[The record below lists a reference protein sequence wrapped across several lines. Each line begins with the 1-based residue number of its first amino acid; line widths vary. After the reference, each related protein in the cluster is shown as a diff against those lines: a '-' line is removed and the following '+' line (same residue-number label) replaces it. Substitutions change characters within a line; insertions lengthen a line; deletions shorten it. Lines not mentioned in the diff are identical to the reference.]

1 MADTPYDCIVIGSGP
16 GGYVAAI
23 RSAQLGKRT
32 AVVEKDRVGG
42 RCLNYACIP
51 AKAVLR
57 SADLLSEIRE
67 AGDYGLAV
75 AGVEVDFPAVQA
87 RRDKVVATLTGG
99 VGGLFKK
106 NGIDLIEGDASLAP
120 AADNGDGRLRVRVG
134 DSQIEAATV
143 ILATGSVGRP
153 IPGVQF
159 GGRAIGTEEA
169 WALRELPARLA
180 VVGAGASG
188 AEIASAYARLGS
200 EVLLFEVLDRVL
212 PTEDADIS
220 RVVERGLKRQGIQV
234 LTGTPIEN
242 VQAGDAS
249 VRLTYGS
256 GSGADGPGGGGSD
269 GSGST
274 RGASV
279 GGAAGGGESAEV
291 DYLVI
296 AAGRGPDVDALGLT
310 AAGVELDARGLV
322 KVDGALRTTA
332 KGVYAIGDLVP
343 GPALAHKAS
352 DEGIVAAEDS
362 AGLATHPL
370 SHVDIPRA
378 TFCTPNVGSFGLTEE
393 QARAQGYDV
402 VVGKVPYGAVGGGT
416 VYGDR
421 SGLVKVVGERRYGE
435 LLGGHIVG
443 SRATELIQELVNV
456 RALEGGFPEAARIV
470 HGHPT
475 LSEAVMEAARAADGW
490 LIHG

>member
-1 MADTPYDCIVIGSGP
+1 MTDSSYDCIVIGAGP

-23 RSAQLGKRT
+23 RAAQLGKRT
-32 AVVEKDRVGG
+32 VVLERDKLGG

-67 AGDYGLAV
+67 ADEYGLTV
-75 AGVEVDFPAVQA
+75 SGVSVDYPAVQA
-87 RRDKVVATLTGG
+87 RRAKVVETLTGG

-106 NGIDLIEGDASLAP
+106 NGIDTLSCDASLVP
-120 AADNGDGRLRVRVG
+120 AAGGGTSGNGGGRGGVKVRAG
-134 DSQIEAATV
+134 EQELEAATV
-143 ILATGSVGRP
+143 ILATGSVGRS
-153 IPGVQF
+153 IPGVEL
-159 GGRAIGTEEA
+159 GGRVLGTEQA
-169 WALRELPARLA
+169 WALAELPARLA

-188 AEIASAYARLGS
+188 AEIASAFARLGS
-200 EVLLFEVLDRVL
+200 QVLLFEALERVL

-220 RVVERGLKRQGIQV
+220 RLVERGLKRQGIEIS
-234 LTGTPIEN
+234 TGTPIEN
-242 VQAGDAS
+242 VEAGESS
-249 VRLTYGS
+249 VSFTH
-256 GSGADGPGGGGSD
+256 
-269 GSGST
+269 
-274 RGASV
+274 
-279 GGAAGGGESAEV
+279 GGESATV

-296 AAGRGPDVDALGLT
+296 AAGRGADVEALGL
-310 AAGVELDARGLV
+310 AEAGVELGERGLV
-322 KVDGALRTTA
+322 KVDGALRTSVP
-332 KGVYAIGDLVP
+332 GIYAIGDIVP

-352 DEGIVAAEDS
+352 DEGVIAVEDA
-362 AGLATHPL
+362 AGLTTHAL
-370 SHVDIPRA
+370 SYIDIPRA

-393 QARAQGYDV
+393 QAREQGYEV
-402 VVGKVPYGAVGGGT
+402 VVGKVPYGAVGGGI

-421 SGLVKVVGERRYGE
+421 SGLVKLVGESKYGE

-456 RALEGGFPEAARIV
+456 RALEGGFSEVARTI

-475 LSEAVMEAARAADGW
+475 LSEAVMEAGRAADGW